1 MTRIAPFAQQQ
12 LILQQV
18 LNVQARTYDA
28 QVQIATDKKSQDYAG
43 IAKDSARLI
52 SLEATRTR
60 TEQFLSNIQVQDQR
74 IQLVDLGLETLD
86 TAARDMR
93 DILDSALTSPA
104 AFEGDLATLAANT
117 RQLVLDVLNSR
128 DGNRYLFGG
137 TRSDT
142 RPVSLDPPAYRPV
155 GLIESDAVTV
165 DSTFYEAYYEDVLG
179 NTLPFAAG
187 SFYEQIYFDKNG
199 VAPGGPLPADPD
211 NPTLSEFVA
220 EDPALWDYYVDRLNS
235 AQMLASPKLDYYQGD
250 FALQAARV
258 DDSTTVQIEARA
270 DAIEIQQLITALD
283 AVANLPNADSRDPF
297 AREVIVQARDMLNSI
312 LGTDS
317 SDGIDGIDGLRVRV
331 NAARV
336 TLEQTRERLTSFDA
350 FVEGTITDIENIDRN
365 EVLLKLQNDQ
375 FVLEASFTTLAR
387 LQSLSLLEYI

>member
-28 QVQIATDKKSQDYAG
+28 QVQIATDKKAQDYGG

-52 SLEATRTR
+52 SLETTRTR
-60 TEQFLSNIQVQDQR
+60 TEQFLANIQIQDQR

-86 TAARDMR
+86 SAARDMR

-165 DSTFYEAYYEDVLG
+165 DSTFYEAYYEDVQG

-199 VAPGGPLPADPD
+199 VAPAGPLPADLD

-235 AQMLASPKLDYYQGD
+235 AQMLANPKLDYYQGD

-258 DDSTTVQIEARA
+258 DDSTTVEIEARA

-297 AREVIVQARDMLNSI
+297 AREVIVQARNMLNSI

-317 SDGIDGIDGLRVRV
+317 SDGIDGLDGLRVRV

-336 TLEQTRERLTSFDA
+336 TLDQTRERLTSFDA

>member
-18 LNVQARTYDA
+18 LNIQARTYDA

-52 SLEATRTR
+52 SLETTRNR

-74 IQLVDLGLETLD
+74 IQLLDLGLETLD

-93 DILDSALTSPA
+93 NILDSALTSPA
-104 AFEGDLATLAANT
+104 AFEGDLANLAANT

-142 RPVSLDPPAYRPV
+142 RPVSLDPPGYRPV
-155 GLIESDAVTV
+155 GLIESDGVTV

-199 VAPGGPLPADPD
+199 VAPAGPLPADPD
-211 NPTLSEFVA
+211 NPTLTEFVA
-220 EDPALWDYYVDRLNS
+220 EDPALWNYYVDRLNS
-235 AQMLASPKLDYYQGD
+235 AQMLANPKLDYYQGD
-250 FALQAARV
+250 FSVQAARV

-283 AVANLPNADSRDPF
+283 AIANLPNADSRDPF

-312 LGTDS
+312 LGTDA
-317 SDGIDGIDGLRVRV
+317 SDGIDGLDGLRVRA

-336 TLEQTRERLTSFDA
+336 TLEQIRERLSSFDA
-350 FVEGTITDIENIDRN
+350 FVEGTINDIENIDRN

>member
-18 LNVQARTYDA
+18 LNIQARTYDA

-52 SLEATRTR
+52 SLETTRNR

-74 IQLVDLGLETLD
+74 IQLIDLGLETLD

-93 DILDSALTSPA
+93 NILDSALTSPA
-104 AFEGDLATLAANT
+104 AFEGDLANLAANT

-142 RPVSLDPPAYRPV
+142 RPVSLDPPGYRPV
-155 GLIESDAVTV
+155 GLIESDGVTV

-199 VAPGGPLPADPD
+199 VAPAGPLPADPD
-211 NPTLSEFVA
+211 NPTLTEFVA

-235 AQMLASPKLDYYQGD
+235 AQMLANPKLDYYQGD
-250 FALQAARV
+250 FSLQAARV

-283 AVANLPNADSRDPF
+283 AIANLPNADSRDPF

-312 LGTDS
+312 LGTDA
-317 SDGIDGIDGLRVRV
+317 SDGIDGLDGLRVRA

-336 TLEQTRERLTSFDA
+336 TMDQIRERLSSFDA
-350 FVEGTITDIENIDRN
+350 FVEGTINDIENIDRN

>member
-18 LNVQARTYDA
+18 LNIQARTYDA

-52 SLEATRTR
+52 SLETTRNR

-74 IQLVDLGLETLD
+74 IQLIDLGLETLD

-93 DILDSALTSPA
+93 NILDSALTSPA

-142 RPVSLDPPAYRPV
+142 RPVSLDPPGYRPV
-155 GLIESDAVTV
+155 GLIESDGVTV

-199 VAPGGPLPADPD
+199 VAPAGPLPADPD
-211 NPTLSEFVA
+211 NPTLTEFVA

-235 AQMLASPKLDYYQGD
+235 AQMLANPKLDYYQGD
-250 FALQAARV
+250 FSLQAARV

-283 AVANLPNADSRDPF
+283 AIANLPNADSRDPF

-312 LGTDS
+312 LGTDA
-317 SDGIDGIDGLRVRV
+317 SDGIDGLDGLRVRA

-336 TLEQTRERLTSFDA
+336 TMDQIRERLSSFDA
-350 FVEGTITDIENIDRN
+350 FVEGTINDIENIDRN

>member
-18 LNVQARTYDA
+18 LNIQARTYDA

-52 SLEATRTR
+52 SLETTRNR

-74 IQLVDLGLETLD
+74 IQLIDLGLETLD
-86 TAARDMR
+86 TAARAMR

-142 RPVSLDPPAYRPV
+142 RPVSLDPPGYRPV
-155 GLIESDAVTV
+155 GLIESDGVTV

-199 VAPGGPLPADPD
+199 VAPAGPLPADPD
-211 NPTLSEFVA
+211 NPTLTEFVA

-235 AQMLASPKLDYYQGD
+235 AQMLANPKLDYYQGD
-250 FALQAARV
+250 FSVQAARV

-283 AVANLPNADSRDPF
+283 AIANLPNADSRDPF
-297 AREVIVQARDMLNSI
+297 AREVIVQARDMLNGI

-317 SDGIDGIDGLRVRV
+317 SDGIDGLDGLRVRA

-336 TLEQTRERLTSFDA
+336 TLEQIRERLSSFDA
-350 FVEGTITDIENIDRN
+350 FVEGTINDIENIDRN

>member
-18 LNVQARTYDA
+18 LNIQARTYDA

-52 SLEATRTR
+52 SLETTRNR

-74 IQLVDLGLETLD
+74 IQLIDLGLETLD

-93 DILDSALTSPA
+93 NILDSALTSPA
-104 AFEGDLATLAANT
+104 AFEGDLANLAANT

-142 RPVSLDPPAYRPV
+142 RPVSLDPPGYRPV
-155 GLIESDAVTV
+155 GLIESDGVTV

-199 VAPGGPLPADPD
+199 VAPAGPLPADPD
-211 NPTLSEFVA
+211 NPTLTEFVA
-220 EDPALWDYYVDRLNS
+220 EDPALWNYYVDRLNS
-235 AQMLASPKLDYYQGD
+235 AQMLANPKLDYYQGD
-250 FALQAARV
+250 FSVQAARV

-283 AVANLPNADSRDPF
+283 AIANLPNADSRDPF

-312 LGTDS
+312 LGTDA
-317 SDGIDGIDGLRVRV
+317 SDGIDGLDGLRVRA

-336 TLEQTRERLTSFDA
+336 TLEQIRERLSSFDA
-350 FVEGTITDIENIDRN
+350 FVEGTINDIENIDRN

>member
-18 LNVQARTYDA
+18 LNVQARAFDA

-43 IAKDSARLI
+43 ISKDSERLI
-52 SLEATRTR
+52 SLETTRSR
-60 TEQFLSNIQVQDQR
+60 SEQFLGNIQIMDQR
-74 IQLVDLGLETLD
+74 IELIDLGLETLD
-86 TAARDMR
+86 KAARDMR
-93 DILDSALTSPA
+93 NILDSAINSPA
-104 AFEGDLATLAANT
+104 AFEGDLANLAANT

-128 DGNRYLFGG
+128 DGNRFLFGG
-137 TRSDT
+137 TRTDT

-155 GLIESDAVTV
+155 SLIEADTVTV

-187 SFYEQIYFDKNG
+187 SFYDQIYFDKNG
-199 VAPGGPLPADPD
+199 VAPAGPLPADPD
-211 NPTLSEFVA
+211 NPTLTEFVA

-235 AQMLASPKLDYYQGD
+235 AQMLASPKIDYYQGD
-250 FALQAARV
+250 FELQSVRIDETSNAEIGV
-258 DDSTTVQIEARA
+258 RA
-270 DAIEIQQLITALD
+270 DAIELQQLLTALD
-283 AVANLPNADSRDPF
+283 AVANLPNADARDPF
-297 AREVIVQARDMLNSI
+297 AREVIVQARNMLNSI

-317 SDGIDGIDGLRVRV
+317 SDGINGIDGLRVEI

-336 TLEQTRERLTSFDA
+336 TLVQTRDRIESFDA
-350 FVEGTITDIENIDRN
+350 FVEGNIADIENIDRN
-365 EVLLKLQNDQ
+365 EVLMKLQNDQ

-387 LQSLSLLEYI
+387 LQSLSLLEFL

>member
-52 SLEATRTR
+52 SLETTRNR

-74 IQLVDLGLETLD
+74 IQLIDLGLETLD

-93 DILDSALTSPA
+93 NILDSALTSPA

-142 RPVSLDPPAYRPV
+142 RPVSLDPPGYRPV
-155 GLIESDAVTV
+155 GLIENDGVTV

-199 VAPGGPLPADPD
+199 VAPAGPLPADPD
-211 NPTLSEFVA
+211 NPTLTEFIA

-235 AQMLASPKLDYYQGD
+235 AQMLANPKLDYYQGD
-250 FALQAARV
+250 FSVQAARV

-283 AVANLPNADSRDPF
+283 AIANLPNADSRDPF

-312 LGTDS
+312 LGTDA
-317 SDGIDGIDGLRVRV
+317 SDGIDGLDGLRVRA

-336 TLEQTRERLTSFDA
+336 TLEQIRERLSSFDA
-350 FVEGTITDIENIDRN
+350 FVEGTINDIENIDRN

>member
-52 SLEATRTR
+52 SLETTRTR

>member
-18 LNVQARTYDA
+18 LNVQARAFDA

-43 IAKDSARLI
+43 ISKDSERLI
-52 SLEATRTR
+52 SLETTRSR
-60 TEQFLSNIQVQDQR
+60 SEQFLGNIQVMDQR
-74 IQLVDLGLETLD
+74 IELMDLGLETLD
-86 TAARDMR
+86 RAARDMR
-93 DILDSALTSPA
+93 NILDSALNSPA
-104 AFEGDLATLAANT
+104 AFEGDLANLASNT

-128 DGNRYLFGG
+128 DGNRFLFGG
-137 TRSDT
+137 TRTDT

-155 GLIESDAVTV
+155 SLIEADGVTV

-187 SFYEQIYFDKNG
+187 SFYDQIYFDKNG
-199 VAPGGPLPADPD
+199 VPPAGPLPADPD
-211 NPTLSEFVA
+211 NPTLTEFVA
-220 EDPALWDYYVDRLNS
+220 EDPALWDFYVDRLNS
-235 AQMLASPKLDYYQGD
+235 AQMLANPKIDYYQGD
-250 FALQAARV
+250 FERQSVRIDETSNAEIGV
-258 DDSTTVQIEARA
+258 RA
-270 DAIEIQQLITALD
+270 DAIELQQLLTALD

-297 AREVIVQARDMLNSI
+297 AREVIVQARNMLNSI

-317 SDGIDGIDGLRVRV
+317 SDGINGIDGLRVEI

-336 TLEQTRERLTSFDA
+336 TLVQTRDRIESFDA
-350 FVEGTITDIENIDRN
+350 FVEGNIADIENIDRN

-375 FVLEASFTTLAR
+375 FVLEASFTTLSR
-387 LQSLSLLEYI
+387 LQSLSLLEFL

>member
-18 LNVQARTYDA
+18 LNVQARAFDA

-43 IAKDSARLI
+43 ISKDSERLI
-52 SLEATRTR
+52 SLETTRSR
-60 TEQFLSNIQVQDQR
+60 SEQFLGNIQIMDQR
-74 IQLVDLGLETLD
+74 IELIDLGLETLD
-86 TAARDMR
+86 KAARDMR
-93 DILDSALTSPA
+93 NILDSAINSPA
-104 AFEGDLATLAANT
+104 AFEGDLANLAANT

-128 DGNRYLFGG
+128 DGNRFLFGG
-137 TRSDT
+137 TRTDT

-155 GLIESDAVTV
+155 SLIEADTVTV

-187 SFYEQIYFDKNG
+187 SFYDQIYFDKNG
-199 VAPGGPLPADPD
+199 VAPAGPLPADPD
-211 NPTLSEFVA
+211 NPTLTEFVA

-235 AQMLASPKLDYYQGD
+235 AQMLASPKIDYYQGD
-250 FALQAARV
+250 FELQSVRIDETSNAEIGV
-258 DDSTTVQIEARA
+258 RA
-270 DAIEIQQLITALD
+270 DAIELQQLLTALD

-297 AREVIVQARDMLNSI
+297 AREVIVQARNMLNSI

-317 SDGIDGIDGLRVRV
+317 SDGINGIDGLRVEI

-336 TLEQTRERLTSFDA
+336 TLVQTRDRIESFDA
-350 FVEGTITDIENIDRN
+350 FVEGNIADIENIDRN
-365 EVLLKLQNDQ
+365 EVLMKLQNDQ

-387 LQSLSLLEYI
+387 LQSLSLLEFL

>member
-1 MTRIAPFAQQQ
+1 MTRVAPFAQQQ

-43 IAKDSARLI
+43 IAKDSERLI
-52 SLEATRTR
+52 SLETTRIR
-60 TEQFLSNIQVQDQR
+60 TEQFLGNIRIQDQR
-74 IQLVDLGLETLD
+74 MQLIDLGLETLD
-86 TAARDMR
+86 TAAREMHSV
-93 DILDSALTSPA
+93 LDTALNSPA

-142 RPVSLDPPAYRPV
+142 QPVSLDPPAYRPV
-155 GLIESDAVTV
+155 GLIESDGVTV
-165 DSTFYEAYYEDVLG
+165 DSTFYEAYHEDVLG
-179 NTLPFAAG
+179 NALPFAAG
-187 SFYEQIYFDKNG
+187 SFYEQIYFEKNG
-199 VAPGGPLPADPD
+199 VAPAGPLPADPD

-220 EDPALWDYYVDRLNS
+220 EDPDLWGYYVDRMNS
-235 AQMLASPKLDYYQGD
+235 AQMLANPKLDYYQGD
-250 FALQAARV
+250 FALQSARV
-258 DDSTTVQIEARA
+258 DDSTTVEIEARA
-270 DAIEIQQLITALD
+270 DAVEIQQLITALD

-297 AREVIVQARDMLNSI
+297 AREVIVQARDMLNGI

-317 SDGIDGIDGLRVRV
+317 SDGIDGLDGLRVRV

-336 TLEQTRERLTSFDA
+336 TLEQTQERLTSFDA
-350 FVEGTITDIENIDRN
+350 FVEGTITDIENIDRS

-387 LQSLSLLEYI
+387 LQSLSLLQYI

>member
-155 GLIESDAVTV
+155 GLIEIDAVTV

>member
-18 LNVQARTYDA
+18 LNIQARTYDA

-52 SLEATRTR
+52 SLETTRNR

-74 IQLVDLGLETLD
+74 IQLIDLGLETLD

-142 RPVSLDPPAYRPV
+142 RPVSLDPPGYRPV
-155 GLIESDAVTV
+155 GLIESDGVTV

-199 VAPGGPLPADPD
+199 VAPAGPLPADPD
-211 NPTLSEFVA
+211 NPTLTEFVA

-235 AQMLASPKLDYYQGD
+235 AQMLANPKLDYYQGD
-250 FALQAARV
+250 FSVQAARV

-283 AVANLPNADSRDPF
+283 AIANLPNADSRDPF
-297 AREVIVQARDMLNSI
+297 AREVIVQARDMLNGI

-317 SDGIDGIDGLRVRV
+317 SDGIDGLDGLRVRA

-336 TLEQTRERLTSFDA
+336 TLEQIRERLSSFDA
-350 FVEGTITDIENIDRN
+350 FVEGTINDIENIDRN

>member
-28 QVQIATDKKSQDYAG
+28 QVQIATDKKAQTYAG
-43 IAKDSARLI
+43 VAKDSERLI
-52 SLEATRTR
+52 SLETTRSR
-60 TEQFLSNIQVQDQR
+60 TEQFLANIQIQDQR
-74 IQLVDLGLETLD
+74 MQLVDLGLETLD

-155 GLIESDAVTV
+155 GLIESDGVTV

-187 SFYEQIYFDKNG
+187 SFYDQVYFDKNG
-199 VAPGGPLPADPD
+199 VAPAGPLPADPD

-235 AQMLASPKLDYYQGD
+235 AQMLANPKLDYYQGD
-250 FALQAARV
+250 FALQSARV

-297 AREVIVQARDMLNSI
+297 ARAVIIQARDMLNGI

-317 SDGIDGIDGLRVRV
+317 SDGIDGLDGLRVRV

-350 FVEGTITDIENIDRN
+350 FVEGTIADIENIDRN

>member
-43 IAKDSARLI
+43 IAKDSERLI
-52 SLEATRTR
+52 SLETTRIR
-60 TEQFLSNIQVQDQR
+60 TEQFLGNIRIQDQR
-74 IQLVDLGLETLD
+74 IQLIDLGLETLD
-86 TAARDMR
+86 TAAREMQGV
-93 DILDSALTSPA
+93 LDTALNSPA

-142 RPVSLDPPAYRPV
+142 QPVSLDPPAYRPV
-155 GLIESDAVTV
+155 GLIESDGVTV
-165 DSTFYEAYYEDVLG
+165 DSTFYEAYHEDVLG
-179 NTLPFAAG
+179 NALPFAAG
-187 SFYEQIYFDKNG
+187 SFYEQIYFEKNG

-220 EDPALWDYYVDRLNS
+220 EDPDLWGYYVDRMNS
-235 AQMLASPKLDYYQGD
+235 AQMLANPKLDYYQGD
-250 FALQAARV
+250 FALQSARV
-258 DDSTTVQIEARA
+258 DDSTTVEIEARA
-270 DAIEIQQLITALD
+270 DAVEIQQLITALD

-317 SDGIDGIDGLRVRV
+317 SDGIDGLDGLRVRI

-336 TLEQTRERLTSFDA
+336 TLEQTQERLTSFDA
-350 FVEGTITDIENIDRN
+350 FVEGTITDIENIDRS

-387 LQSLSLLEYI
+387 LQSLSLLQYI

>member
-18 LNVQARTYDA
+18 LNIQARTYDA

-52 SLEATRTR
+52 SLETTRNR

-74 IQLVDLGLETLD
+74 IQLIDLGLETLD

-93 DILDSALTSPA
+93 NILDSALTSPA
-104 AFEGDLATLAANT
+104 AFEGDLANLAANT

-142 RPVSLDPPAYRPV
+142 RPVSLDPPGYRPV
-155 GLIESDAVTV
+155 GLIENDGVTV

-199 VAPGGPLPADPD
+199 VAPAGPLPADPD
-211 NPTLSEFVA
+211 NPTLTEFVA
-220 EDPALWDYYVDRLNS
+220 EDPALWNYYVDRLNS
-235 AQMLASPKLDYYQGD
+235 AQMLANPKLDYYQGD
-250 FALQAARV
+250 FSVQAARV

-283 AVANLPNADSRDPF
+283 AIANLPNADSRDPF
-297 AREVIVQARDMLNSI
+297 AREVIVQARDMLNGI

-317 SDGIDGIDGLRVRV
+317 SDGIDGLDGLRVRA

-336 TLEQTRERLTSFDA
+336 TLEQIRERLSSFDA
-350 FVEGTITDIENIDRN
+350 FVEGTINDIENIDRN

>member
-43 IAKDSARLI
+43 IAKDSERLI
-52 SLEATRTR
+52 SLETTRIR
-60 TEQFLSNIQVQDQR
+60 TEQFLGNIRIQDQR
-74 IQLVDLGLETLD
+74 IQLIDLGLETLD
-86 TAARDMR
+86 TAAREMQGV
-93 DILDSALTSPA
+93 LDTALNSPA

-142 RPVSLDPPAYRPV
+142 QPVSLDPPAYRPV
-155 GLIESDAVTV
+155 GLIESDGVTV
-165 DSTFYEAYYEDVLG
+165 DSTFYEAYHEDVLG
-179 NTLPFAAG
+179 NALPFAAG
-187 SFYEQIYFDKNG
+187 SFYEQIYFEKNG

-220 EDPALWDYYVDRLNS
+220 EDPDLWGYYVDRMNS
-235 AQMLASPKLDYYQGD
+235 AQMLANPKLDYYQGD
-250 FALQAARV
+250 FALQSARV
-258 DDSTTVQIEARA
+258 DDSTTVEIEARA
-270 DAIEIQQLITALD
+270 DAVEIQQLITALD

-297 AREVIVQARDMLNSI
+297 AREVIVQARDMLNGI

-317 SDGIDGIDGLRVRV
+317 SDGIDGLDGLRVRI

-336 TLEQTRERLTSFDA
+336 TLEQTQERLTSFDA
-350 FVEGTITDIENIDRN
+350 FVEGTITDIENIDRS

-387 LQSLSLLEYI
+387 LQSLSLLQYI